1 MNDTLPPS
9 QLPTGEAFL
18 ANVQRRRTVSNVWQY
33 LFMSALVV
41 GLIALFLLAY
51 NIVNRV
57 FTIVAV
63 ENTVQP
69 SELAE
74 RPLEELSEAELVAI
88 LAEESST
95 SRLKVFVFRDVIG
108 ATNNA
113 EWAALN
119 QTTVSDALENDQ
131 YPSELADIKFADLE
145 TEQVVE
151 IMTRSFQPETL
162 IRLIQEDIIQPRVVE
177 VWPLWDVVF
186 KRDQI
191 HAFEDEHPEMEISS
205 KTWFSLDFL
214 TNPMNSVP
222 ELAGLRT
229 AILGSMWIIVITIAF
244 AFPIGVGAAIYLEE
258 YAHDNFITQTIR
270 TQVSNPKVRD
280 FLLLVIK
287 RFNSIISLNI
297 ANLAG
302 VPSIIYGILGLAI
315 FVRAWDAFTSG
326 QLFGVVDGDA
336 TISGRTILS
345 AGMTLAL
352 LILPILI
359 ISAQEALKAVPPS
372 LKEAAYG
379 MGATKWEMIYTV
391 LLPNAMPGIL
401 TGAILSISRAFGE
414 TAPLVVVGS
423 ISRITVDP
431 DGPFSRFTTIPQ
443 QIYTWTQ
450 QPQDEFR
457 SIAGAAIIVLLVILL
472 SLNASAI
479 VLRNRYS
486 RKY

>member
-1 MNDTLPPS
+1 MSALPK
-9 QLPTGEAFL
+9 LPFGEAFL
-18 ANVQRRRTVSNVWQY
+18 ANVRRRRLTSNLWQY
-33 LFMSALVV
+33 FFLLALII

-57 FTIVAV
+57 FTVVAIENSV
-63 ENTVQP
+63 EP
-69 SELAE
+69 ESLADV
-74 RPLEELSEAELVAI
+74 PLDELSEAELVAL
-88 LAEESST
+88 LAEESSPT
-95 SRLKVFVFRDVIG
+95 RLKVFIFRDILG
-108 ATNNA
+108 APDS

-119 QTTVSDALENDQ
+119 QALVGDTLESNQ
-131 YPSELADIKFADLE
+131 YPEGVAQVKFADLE
-145 TEQVVE
+145 PEQTAE
-151 IMTRSFQPETL
+151 MMSLTFSQETL
-162 IRLIQEDIIQPRVVE
+162 LRLIQEEIIQPRVQR
-177 VWPLWDVVF
+177 VWPLWDVIF
-186 KRDQI
+186 NRDKIDQ
-191 HAFEDEHPEMEISS
+191 FEAENPQMEIRSR
-205 KTWFSLDFL
+205 TWIDLDFL

-229 AILGSMWIIVITIAF
+229 AILGSMWIIIITILF

-258 YAHDNFITQTIR
+258 YASDNFINR
-270 TQVSNPKVRD
+270 
-280 FLLLVIK
+280 VIQ
-287 RFNSIISLNI
+287 LNI
-297 ANLAG
+297 TNLAG
-302 VPSIIYGILGLAI
+302 VPSIIYGILGLVI
-315 FVRAWDAFTSG
+315 FVRALDDVTSG
-326 QLFGVVDGDA
+326 RIFGALDADA

-345 AGMTLAL
+345 AGLTLGL

-401 TGAILSISRAFGE
+401 TGTILAVSRAFGE

-431 DGPFSRFTTIPQ
+431 EGPFSRFTTIPQ

-457 SIAGAAIIVLLVILL
+457 SIAGAAIIVLLVVLL
-472 SLNASAI
+472 SLNATAI
-479 VLRNRYS
+479 VLRNRLS